1 MLFYSTSF
9 ISTSTLQ
16 EKLLFYHC
24 SQILSEEI
32 LAYLIVQCIS
42 LKVHIDITETQKSC
56 LS

>member
-9 ISTSTLQ
+9 LSTSTLQ

-32 LAYLIVQCIS
+32 LAYLNVQCIS